1 MNQYDFTLGFAVMAA
16 NEIDAR
22 VKLKELL
29 MAISKDEILKAM
41 RLVKDDGPLMEGAR
55 EAVAA
60 WDMEEDTP
68 EWNHEDRL
76 ERAISLL
83 RKGIGA

>member
-1 MNQYDFTLGFAVMAA
+1 MKQYDFTLGFAVMAA

-41 RLVKDDGPLMEGAR
+41 RLVKDD
-55 EAVAA
+55 EA
-60 WDMEEDTP
+60 
-68 EWNHEDRL
+68 
-76 ERAISLL
+76 
-83 RKGIGA
+83 